1 MSSLSRKNITLE
13 TVGFCAAVAG
23 ATLVGYYFWFG
34 KRHSQKRQDLEKQLL
49 EAQQAVRDLEE
60 KLLTVKE
67 TDIQKSGKE
76 IRIWMDGAFDMMHY
90 GHMNAFRQGRALGTY
105 LIVGVNSD
113 ETITACKGKPVCAEK
128 ERIETVKGCKFVD
141 EVVEGVPYIMNDE
154 YLNYV
159 IEKYRIDFVVHGD
172 DPCIVNGKDVY
183 ESARKLGKY
192 LTIPR
197 TEGISTT
204 DIVGRMLLMTKSHHS
219 NESEKS
225 VEDNDSSASRLA
237 SGMTKVPFDRKT
249 NFLTTS
255 RTIRLF
261 GANVKAPKPTD
272 KVVYLAGAWDMFHA
286 GHIETLKKAK
296 QFGDYVI
303 VGVHNDNVVNQQRGS
318 NLPIMNLHER
328 VLSVLGC
335 KYVDDVL
342 IDAPYIISQEMIS
355 SLKIDVVLKGSYDH
369 YKSSD
374 NISTLAE
381 ANASTLSSS
390 SSLASESGSAS
401 VHREPAA
408 IEGDMYALPKKLGIL
423 KTVESST
430 TFSGKWQIS
439 LLC

>member
-1 MSSLSRKNITLE
+1 M
-13 TVGFCAAVAG
+13 
-23 ATLVGYYFWFG
+23 
-34 KRHSQKRQDLEKQLL
+34 
-49 EAQQAVRDLEE
+49 
-60 KLLTVKE
+60 
-67 TDIQKSGKE
+67 
-76 IRIWMDGAFDMMHY
+76 
-90 GHMNAFRQGRALGTY
+90 
-105 LIVGVNSD
+105 
-113 ETITACKGKPVCAEK
+113 
-128 ERIETVKGCKFVD
+128 KGCKFVD

-159 IEKYRIDFVVHGD
+159 IEKYRIDYVVHGD
-172 DPCIVNGKDVY
+172 DPCIVDGKDVY

-219 NESEKS
+219 NESETS
-225 VEDNDSSASRLA
+225 DNDSARKLA
-237 SGMTKVPFDRKT
+237 SGMTRTDASVPFDRKT

-255 RTIRLF
+255 RTVRLF
-261 GANVKAPKPTD
+261 GANVKAPKPSD
-272 KVVYLAGAWDMFHA
+272 RVVYLAGAWDMFHA

-342 IDAPYIISQEMIS
+342 IDAPFIITQEMIS

-374 NISTLAE
+374 NISTLDVS
-381 ANASTLSSS
+381 NSSTISSS
-390 SSLASESGSAS
+390 SGSSSENT
-401 VHREPAA
+401 HREPPSA

-423 KTVESST
+423 KTVQSST
-430 TFSGKWQIS
+430 TFSVLDFVERIQDQHEKFSKKFAVKMQAETDFYRQKHN
-439 LLC
+439 L